1 MFIRK
6 FGRYGALVLVCFW
19 VAGCSSSGPGLFSPR
34 ASGTGASGP
43 VAGSDQCR
51 VNPRS
56 CIHKGQY
63 ESGERAYAEYEAARL
78 NQAELE
84 RLRRNAVR

>member
-1 MFIRK
+1 MLIRK
-6 FGRYGALVLVCFW
+6 FGRSGALALLGLAL
-19 VAGCSSSGPGLFSPR
+19 AGCSSGGIALFSPSS
-34 ASGTGASGP
+34 SGAAASGP
-43 VAGSDQCR
+43 LASSDQCR
-51 VNPRS
+51 LNPRS

>member
-1 MFIRK
+1 MFIRI
-6 FGRYGALVLVCFW
+6 FSRCGALVFLGLVL
-19 VAGCSSSGPGLFSPR
+19 AGCSSSGPGLFSPR
-34 ASGTGASGP
+34 ASGAGASGP
-43 VAGSDQCR
+43 VAGSEQCR